1 VRARAVAIALA
12 FATLAG
18 AASAQGQGELNDQAG
33 RAFKAAE
40 LRLEAV
46 VNQLNVQASP
56 NGRARLKA
64 AQAAWQTFRK
74 ADCDA
79 RTGSRGGSV
88 YPMVYAYC
96 MAGDTDD
103 RTKQLKHDLRCK
115 QEDDLGCGGH
125 RED

>member
-1 VRARAVAIALA
+1 MWTRAIVIVLAIVA
-12 FATLAG
+12 LAG
-18 AASAQGQGELNDQAG
+18 AASAQGQGDLNDQAG
-33 RAFKAAE
+33 REFKAAE
-40 LRLEAV
+40 HRLEAV
-46 VNQLNVQASP
+46 VNQLDRQASP
-56 NGRARLKA
+56 NGRARLKI

-96 MAGDTDD
+96 MAADTDD
-103 RTKQLKHDLRCK
+103 RTKQLKHDLRCR
-115 QEDDLGCGGH
+115 QEDDLGCGAH